1 MASRSEHAGAA
12 VDWQSRYLAG
22 DTPWDKDAPHPA
34 LLDFLKKTPLT
45 GRVLVPGCGS
55 GHDVRAIASAG
66 AAEVVGFD
74 IAPAALQAAR
84 AFPKGGGEE
93 YVLGDF
99 LAGDA
104 KCLGPFDAIF
114 EHTCFCAIP
123 PNRRSDY
130 VAAAGGALKPGG
142 LLVGVFF
149 LNPDNPAPD
158 SPPFGSDPSEILSA
172 FSRSFE
178 LLKTVDDPPTYACR
192 AGREALFIF
201 RRRFAGAGE

>member
-22 DTPWDKDAPHPA
+22 DTPWDKGAPHPA
-34 LLDFLKKTPLT
+34 LLDFLEKTPLA
-45 GRVLVPGCGS
+45 GRVLVPGCGA

-66 AAEVVGFD
+66 AAEVVGLD

-84 AFPKGGGEE
+84 AFPKRGGEG

-99 LAGDA
+99 LEGDA
-104 KCLGPFDAIF
+104 KPLGAFDAIF

-123 PNRRSDY
+123 PCRRPDY
-130 VAAAGGALKPGG
+130 AAAAAGALKPQG

-149 LNPDNPAPD
+149 LDPDNPDPA
-158 SPPFGSDPSEILSA
+158 SPPFRSELDEILSA
-172 FSRSFE
+172 FSAAFEFVRSAGD
-178 LLKTVDDPPTYACR
+178 LPTYPGR
-192 AGREALFIF
+192 EGREALVIF
-201 RRRFAGAGE
+201 RKRPAAALE

>member
-99 LAGDA
+99 LDGDA
-104 KCLGPFDAIF
+104 KRLGPFDAIF

-123 PNRRSDY
+123 PTRRPDY
-130 VAAAGGALKPGG
+130 VDAAAECLKVGGQLFGI
-142 LLVGVFF
+142 FF
-149 LNPDNPAPD
+149 LNPDNQDPE
-158 SPPFGSDPSEILSA
+158 SPPFGSQMSEVLQFFGQKFGLLHRETMIA
-172 FSRSFE
+172 TFSGRE
-178 LLKTVDDPPTYACR
+178 
-192 AGREALFIF
+192 GREAFLRF
-201 RRRFAGAGE
+201 RFRG